1 MSKKILVVTGSA
13 RRNGNSDQLA
23 QAFARGAQKAG
34 HHVTLFSAAQ
44 KRIGGCLGCDLC
56 WSQGRPCI
64 QNDDMT
70 EAYPLFQ
77 EADVLALASPVY
89 FSCLTAQLKAFLDRT
104 YCFGSL
110 SEEHKSHIR
119 ESVLLLT
126 AGDAPERAVFDAPL
140 KIYRDTIR
148 FWKVQDRGII
158 KAGGLGEKGAIQG
171 THWLQEAEAL
181 GRSI

>member
-77 EADVLALASPVY
+77 EADVLALAGGAAHP
-89 FSCLTAQLKAFLDRT
+89 
-104 YCFGSL
+104 G
-110 SEEHKSHIR
+110 
-119 ESVLLLT
+119 VLLR
-126 AGDAPERAVFDAPL
+126 AGGPV
-140 KIYRDTIR
+140 
-148 FWKVQDRGII
+148 RG
-158 KAGGLGEKGAIQG
+158 GGLGRVPQREISLHGI
-171 THWLQEAEAL
+171 
-181 GRSI
+181 

>member
-89 FSCLTAQLKAFLDRT
+89 FSCLTAQLKAF
-104 YCFGSL
+104 CGPAPIASAP
-110 SEEHKSHIR
+110 SPKSINPI
-119 ESVLLLT
+119 SGKAFFSWT
-126 AGDAPERAVFDAPL
+126 AGDAPRKRRL
-140 KIYRDTIR
+140 
-148 FWKVQDRGII
+148 
-158 KAGGLGEKGAIQG
+158 
-171 THWLQEAEAL
+171 
-181 GRSI
+181 